1 MRPAAHAAVKPR
13 LTALTVTPRR
23 RRRTRPQGSPSGG
36 PCTRGRPTARAFAAY
51 RQALA
56 VTTPAVLL
64 AAVHAATRAGAWPE
78 EVRYIPAAASW
89 LRDQRWTDEHPKPKS
104 EIPPWE
110 RFA

>member
-1 MRPAAHAAVKPR
+1 M
-13 LTALTVTPRR
+13 
-23 RRRTRPQGSPSGG
+23 
-36 PCTRGRPTARAFAAY
+36 
-51 RQALA
+51 
-56 VTTPAVLL
+56 LL